1 MTLSTTVAIGDDRV
15 DINRPCD
22 VATALK
28 KMQLRLSTSGV
39 RETVRIDGE
48 EVTFQRGNDQRL
60 VRLIEKYESECARA
74 SGGQR
79 RRFAKRISFV

>member
-1 MTLSTTVAIGDDRV
+1 MSLSTTVAIGDDLV

-22 VATALK
+22 VVTALR
-28 KMQLRLSTSGV
+28 KMQLRLSTAEV

-60 VRLIEKYESECARA
+60 VKLIAQYEATCTRA
-74 SGGQR
+74 QGKGR
-79 RRFAKRISFV
+79 RRYAKRISFY